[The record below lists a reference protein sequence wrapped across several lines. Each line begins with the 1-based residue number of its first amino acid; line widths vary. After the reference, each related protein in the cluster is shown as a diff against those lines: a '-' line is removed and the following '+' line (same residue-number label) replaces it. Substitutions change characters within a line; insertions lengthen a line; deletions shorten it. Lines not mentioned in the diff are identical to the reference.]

1 MNYIYF
7 SKSGLKRNL
16 TWIIRHWNIN
26 FYCVHNKY
34 LVSWKYALLSYDIM
48 IMNVMTRQHW
58 QTLLKIS
65 TKLFDYLASRLEDAR
80 WNIKH
85 GAITWNN
92 DVCLV
97 CPVKP
102 FVSTEAFI
110 WNMISNRSIH
120 CIWKAQS
127 LYSTQNFGLFS
138 SFQRSFHLN
147 YILLDLMK

>member
-65 TKLFDYLASRLEDAR
+65 RLKYFDYLTSWLEDAR

-85 GAITWNN
+85 GTITWNN

-102 FVSTEAFI
+102 FVSTENSYKI
-110 WNMISNRSIH
+110 WYLIY
-120 CIWKAQS
+120 
-127 LYSTQNFGLFS
+127 LYPSS
-138 SFQRSFHLN
+138 SFLYN
-147 YILLDLMK
+147 IL